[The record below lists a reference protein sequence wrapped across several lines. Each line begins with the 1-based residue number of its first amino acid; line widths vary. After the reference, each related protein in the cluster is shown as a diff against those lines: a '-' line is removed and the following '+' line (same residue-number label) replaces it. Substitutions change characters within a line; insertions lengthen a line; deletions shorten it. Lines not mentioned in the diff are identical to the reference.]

1 MKNNINNSPK
11 NINKI
16 KSDSIHLE
24 LLYRSLYI
32 LKKKFEKFK
41 KEIKSIYLKYY
52 PEKNQSLDQDDFP
65 IIKIVNF
72 FPLVQ
77 EIFDK
82 IKITIPRIHDINTV
96 FNYDISK
103 FDKNSKEHLES
114 IQLMEKTLFS
124 KNKKELMKY
133 NSKFYS
139 KKIEPIV
146 EYFNRKGNGNDLT
159 EIKIMKE
166 YDRKGRL
173 INTFG
178 KLLEIIGIKSSFKSV
193 LKNPKNEYDT
203 NIEKGDI
210 LYIEI
215 LPIILADFLQEN
227 NDFVV
232 INLDKDDL
240 NLNSDIKNRFDDN
253 LLQKIGENKNLNIFK
268 TANSY
273 TNINNKKNYAKQKN
287 IN

>member
-1 MKNNINNSPK
+1 MKTNINNSQK
-11 NINKI
+11 NIIKI

-139 KKIEPIV
+139 KK
-146 EYFNRKGNGNDLT
+146 
-159 EIKIMKE
+159 
-166 YDRKGRL
+166 
-173 INTFG
+173 
-178 KLLEIIGIKSSFKSV
+178 
-193 LKNPKNEYDT
+193 
-203 NIEKGDI
+203 
-210 LYIEI
+210 
-215 LPIILADFLQEN
+215 
-227 NDFVV
+227 
-232 INLDKDDL
+232 
-240 NLNSDIKNRFDDN
+240 
-253 LLQKIGENKNLNIFK
+253 
-268 TANSY
+268 
-273 TNINNKKNYAKQKN
+273 
-287 IN
+287 